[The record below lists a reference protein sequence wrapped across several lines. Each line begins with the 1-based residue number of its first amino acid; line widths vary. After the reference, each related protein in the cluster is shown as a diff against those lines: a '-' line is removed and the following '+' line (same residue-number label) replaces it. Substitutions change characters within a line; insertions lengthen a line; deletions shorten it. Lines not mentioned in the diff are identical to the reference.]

1 MYSLPLTSHTCPP
14 LPSAMITSC
23 VTLPKPPPGSTPRA
37 VSTSPRSSSLNVCAG
52 IGRSLHGFAVALVLP
67 WPGFCLGR
75 RPWHEP
81 RGAVSAKDATRL
93 GALRQLGG
101 PIDGKWGMVR
111 ARSAACGGEAEDL
124 ANGYG
129 EPTPFAARSR

>member
-14 LPSAMITSC
+14 LPSAMITSW

-67 WPGFCLGR
+67 WPAFCLG
-75 RPWHEP
+75 P
-81 RGAVSAKDATRL
+81 RFAWGGAL
-93 GALRQLGG
+93 GASLEGQCPQRTLR
-101 PIDGKWGMVR
+101 
-111 ARSAACGGEAEDL
+111 AL
-124 ANGYG
+124 ALCDNWVD
-129 EPTPFAARSR
+129 P